1 VITEFTNKQNFL
13 RHKKSDS
20 CWTRWGKRAD
30 DHRYVASGFHVS
42 MENQPMLFMG
52 TSTISTGPCSIVF
65 CMFTRGYPWNIH
77 GLSIDYHVIPLP
89 EAMKIFS
96 IWDHHAWYHMV
107 DTRWMN
113 PRNWGN
119 LKSNVSVFS
128 NVTLWSWLLH
138 AIAKLGVFMGNIYKI
153 WNKSPLV
160 ICYSL
165 RLANWKMV
173 HRNSWFTH

>member
-1 VITEFTNKQNFL
+1 MITEFTNKQNFL

-89 EAMKIFS
+89 EA
-96 IWDHHAWYHMV
+96 
-107 DTRWMN
+107 
-113 PRNWGN
+113 RNWGN

-138 AIAKLGVFMGNIYKI
+138 AIAKLGVFMGNIYNI